1 MNRTLHYAIA
11 LSIALHGVILFGL
24 SMERRPALR
33 EMPPPPLEARLVEP
47 PAPPAPPPPPPPPK
61 AEPVKPPPVAPKPKP
76 VAKPSPVPK
85 PQPLPKPLPLEP
97 PPAVAAAPEPEPE
110 PPRPV
115 PAPQSPASAS
125 PPVARVEPRPGP
137 SAEQLEALTREQYR
151 LQILDVARGHNRYP
165 PLARENNW
173 EGQVLVRMEISPD
186 GRVSLAVE
194 QSSGHPILDRQ
205 AMEMFRRAQAQVPLP
220 ASLRGKALS
229 LELRAIYN
237 LKDQV
242 SG

>member
-11 LSIALHGVILFGL
+11 LSIALHGVLLFGL
-24 SMERRPALR
+24 SMDRRAAMR
-33 EMPPPPLEARLVEP
+33 EVPPPPLEARLVEP
-47 PAPPAPPPPPPPPK
+47 PAPPAPPAPPPPPPRLEPAKPPPVVLKPKPAPK
-61 AEPVKPPPVAPKPKP
+61 ARELPKPEPVKPPPP
-76 VAKPSPVPK
+76 VAAPSE
-85 PQPLPKPLPLEP
+85 PLPEPFPSAPAAEP
-97 PPAVAAAPEPEPE
+97 PA
-110 PPRPV
+110 
-115 PAPQSPASAS
+115 PAPPA
-125 PPVARVEPRPGP
+125 VARVEPRPAPAPP
-137 SAEQLEALTREQYR
+137 SAEQAEAVTREQYR
-151 LQILDVARGHNRYP
+151 LQILDMARGHNTYP

-173 EGQVLVRMEISPD
+173 EGQVLVRMEIAAD

-194 QSSGHPILDRQ
+194 KSSGHPVLDRQ
-205 AMEMFRRAQAQVPLP
+205 AMEMFKRAQAQVRLP